1 MKDNIESNLSYL
13 VIGLGIGSLI
23 GILFA
28 PKSGEE
34 TRAFLSSKADEGR
47 EYAQNKAREL
57 LNTAENLIERSK
69 EIISSQKDSLSAAV
83 EAGKVVYQREKSK
96 AAGTS

>member
-1 MKDNIESNLSYL
+1 MSTKSDMYLGLIEKKLKL
-13 VIGLGIGSLI
+13 QQDIHR
-23 GILFA
+23 
-28 PKSGEE
+28 SG

-57 LNTAENLIERSK
+57 RNTAEDLIERSK
-69 EIISSQKDSLSAAV
+69 EIISSQSDSLSKAV